1 MIPIL
6 GTSHASIMILSPTRT
21 RTGGSRRG
29 FDEAAIARG
38 RWPSGHRPRALRS
51 TGRQRQGK
59 RKGSG
64 GGAQMHE
71 GDRSTRSSRP
81 PQVVVSE
88 SPTGPPEQSVFGY
101 GAALTFQVESVE
113 TENASTP
120 SRRRVGDPQPQRHPI
135 PRMRHQP
142 APPRIRR
149 HLHLEC
155 PRSRNQPVRTRE
167 REPVRRRRQHD
178 RRSGE
183 IVVPPVTST
192 SIRPGPGTVTENVTV
207 PFRRPRIVKTW

>member
-38 RWPSGHRPRALRS
+38 RWPSGHRPRART

-64 GGAQMHE
+64 GGARMHE

-120 SRRRVGDPQPQRHPI
+120 SRRRVGDHNRNVTRYRGCATNRRPLGFGVTFI
-135 PRMRHQP
+135 WNVP
-142 APPRIRR
+142 ARGTSRCARANANRCGAGGSTIAARAKLSS
-149 HLHLEC
+149 H
-155 PRSRNQPVRTRE
+155 RSPA
-167 REPVRRRRQHD
+167 
-178 RRSGE
+178 RRSA
-183 IVVPPVTST
+183 PVLA
-192 SIRPGPGTVTENVTV
+192 R
-207 PFRRPRIVKTW
+207 